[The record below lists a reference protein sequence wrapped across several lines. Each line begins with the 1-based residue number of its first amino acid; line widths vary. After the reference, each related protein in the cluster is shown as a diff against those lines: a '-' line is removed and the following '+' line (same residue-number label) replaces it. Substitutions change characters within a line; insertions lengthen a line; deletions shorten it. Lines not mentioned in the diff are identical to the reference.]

1 MDIQVKRFSARYRL
15 ACVGDALL
23 LPVCLVLWYR
33 ENYSV
38 GFGSAQGESIHRPGL
53 LISALMMIFVWRAVL
68 KVEQALRTPW
78 AYRWDLKRAIRWY
91 VLIVAMG
98 LAIRLLA

>member
-1 MDIQVKRFSARYRL
+1 MDIQVKRFSVRYKL

-23 LPVCLVLWYR
+23 LPACLVLWYR
-33 ENYSV
+33 ENYWGGV
-38 GFGSAQGESIHRPGL
+38 GSAQGESIHRPGL
-53 LISALMMIFVWRAVL
+53 LISTLMMILIWRAVL

-78 AYRWDLKRAIRWY
+78 AYRWDLERAVRWY

-98 LAIRLLA
+98 LAIRLLD